1 MSWLLHH
8 APPALHL
15 LIGSR
20 SQPPLALSRLHM
32 QDQLLEVYD
41 PELRFTPSEA
51 RAWFAGA
58 PGLDPQAIPRLI
70 ALTQGWVAGMK
81 MAALSPDASAAM
93 GLSAGSRS
101 ISRYLDEVIF
111 APLPPEVFD
120 FLLHTSMLNR
130 LHPDCATLSA
140 VAITPARCWGG

>member
-41 PELRFTPSEA
+41 PELRFNPSEA
-51 RAWFAGA
+51 RAISLARRGWIRRRS
-58 PGLDPQAIPRLI
+58 PGLSRSHK
-70 ALTQGWVAGMK
+70 G
-81 MAALSPDASAAM
+81 
-93 GLSAGSRS
+93 GSR
-101 ISRYLDEVIF
+101 E
-111 APLPPEVFD
+111 
-120 FLLHTSMLNR
+120 
-130 LHPDCATLSA
+130 
-140 VAITPARCWGG
+140 

>member
-1 MSWLLHH
+1 VHQRPGDSSGNEL
-8 APPALHL
+8 AAATTPPALHL

-41 PELRFTPSEA
+41 PELRFNPSEA
-51 RAWFAGA
+51 RAYFAGA
-58 PGLDPQAIPRLI
+58 SGLDPQAIPRLI

-81 MAALSPDASAAM
+81 MAALSPDASTAM
-93 GLSAGSRS
+93 GFGAGSRS

-111 APLPPEVFD
+111 RAAAARSIRLPAAY
-120 FLLHTSMLNR
+120 LR
-130 LHPDCATLSA
+130 A
-140 VAITPARCWGG
+140 